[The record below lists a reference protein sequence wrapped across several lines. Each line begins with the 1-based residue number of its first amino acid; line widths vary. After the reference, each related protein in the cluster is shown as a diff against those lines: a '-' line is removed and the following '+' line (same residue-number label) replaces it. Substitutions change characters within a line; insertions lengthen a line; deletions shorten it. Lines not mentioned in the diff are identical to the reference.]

1 VTDTQ
6 TITEAFIDPREL
18 QKRIE
23 KIVNAATAGPPADEH
38 LPVPAVVDAPHFV
51 DGVWS
56 KAKRVKCH
64 PGRMGGAIA
73 PYAIVVHTTDMLPN
87 EWDSLLTAWTSKSGE
102 GACAHFIIGRDESAG
117 VVQMVP
123 ISRNGNHAGGPGSGR
138 FVVNGKEVHPNLVTV
153 GIEVHCAGGV
163 RLVNGAWRLVED
175 GVAHGAPLPAS
186 DVTPDPLHPGRGWHH
201 VTDYQRDR
209 LFELLA
215 DLDAVLAPLPPGT
228 TTRAFGEAVAP
239 YAMMPTARIVT
250 HAQLDP
256 VHRAD
261 PWPPLCNELKKLAP

>member
-1 VTDTQ
+1 M
-6 TITEAFIDPREL
+6 ITEAFTDPREL

-23 KIVNAATAGPPADEH
+23 AIANAATAGPSAAEH
-38 LPVPAVVDAPHFV
+38 PPVEPVAETPNFV

-56 KAKRVKCH
+56 KARRIACH
-64 PGRMGGAIA
+64 PGRMGGAINPFA
-73 PYAIVVHTTDMLPN
+73 VVVHTTDMLPG
-87 EWDSLLTAWTSKSGE
+87 EWDALMTAWTSKAGE
-102 GACAHFIIGRDESAG
+102 GACAHFLIGRDESEG

-123 ISRNGNHAGGPGSGR
+123 INRNGNHAGGPGSGR
-138 FVVNGKEVHPNLVTV
+138 FVVGGKEVHPNLVTV

-163 RLVNGAWRLVED
+163 RMVNGMWRLVEG
-175 GVAHGAPLPAS
+175 GVAHGPSLHPD
-186 DVTPDPLHPGRGWHH
+186 DVTPDPLRLGRGWHK

-215 DLDAVLAPLPPGT
+215 VLDAVLAPLPEGT
-228 TTRAFGEAVAP
+228 TTRAFGETPPP
-239 YAMMPTARIVT
+239 YSVMPSARVVT

-261 PWPPLCNELKKLAP
+261 PWPPLCDELRKRHA